1 MAISPMAAARRICEL
16 PTAAL
21 EIFQAGHGTYV
32 NVAALAAVPADGLAA
47 LHGVGYLTTT
57 SERLADQ
64 LTYLREA
71 NRHIDG
77 LHPSHPLAAM
87 AIPV

>member
-1 MAISPMAAARRICEL
+1 MNVYNAMPNRVCEL
-16 PTAAL
+16 PTGSL
-21 EIFQAGHGTYV
+21 EVFQAGHGTYV

-64 LTYLREA
+64 LTFLQAA
-71 NRHIDG
+71 NAHIDG
-77 LHPSHPLAAM
+77 LHPNHPLAAM